1 MYIFIGST
9 GSESL
14 AEACSA
20 NFRCTAWYHAV
31 QRKFAEQASA
41 KLSEP
46 VLPMKIYMKKPWEI
60 IFCEEE

>member
-1 MYIFIGST
+1 
-9 GSESL
+9 
-14 AEACSA
+14 
-20 NFRCTAWYHAV
+20 V
-31 QRKFAEQASA
+31 QKKFAEQAAA